1 MSQPTAEEAAAR
13 ISIGAMRALQS
24 VRGACGGDFDAGVA
38 PALDLVTAVKSS
50 NFVSNED
57 RRALGVALLLLGYAA
72 VKSGEC
78 ATAVTVL
85 RGSLKIWHVD
95 GGGYVED
102 DQTVSE
108 AMCALCLGVV
118 GEGATE
124 EEARQ
129 AYIRARGANFSAG
142 VEEEFVKALVEKGM
156 PVDEWEA
163 EVVALAANKF
173 NAKGSK
179 SRVGRGEKRGLDYW
193 GDDEKRDGEENGSPQ
208 PSRGSCLRDSRLDNG
223 STTSLQGN
231 ASDPDLTNF
240 PARDSS
246 GEDDSDGSDD
256 PPSLAC
262 SDSDSEDAI
271 DNLGDFSIS
280 GGEGGALPS
289 RSDPPESTRRKS
301 QSTNDYSVK
310 RKSPAEPAKVLDY
323 DSDGSSFSEE
333 EDSLDTNSLQLEGG
347 DSTSI
352 DHCKDFL
359 RGTLSS
365 YLGKQFL
372 MTPRSLD
379 FDRFFLPHVAAPG
392 TKKPTRKGKVNK
404 GKKPQKCSLSCA
416 NCWARKMWRARFPW
430 TIPSTNGGGSTADAT
445 GSASS
450 PYDTTACDDPIPAG
464 LSPDDILFF
473 KRVGGFGSGRE
484 LFLGEVPAMIH
495 ALAFVSLLQIEI
507 SWREAA
513 LVTCVKD
520 AQFVFRQIL
529 EASCVESQIG
539 FPLCNLVCELLA
551 SICCTLRDK
560 TCEDSSAHW
569 NVECR
574 ASAVVKEVTDSKES
588 SDGLPRIDFRAG
600 VLRES
605 PVALGSIEASLYA
618 NSSAWERVG
627 MIKREEEMVLRSMT
641 RDATGFAKEFDMS
654 SGKMQSRYFE
664 RWKESMRDTA
674 LGNTRHGPSMIRV
687 LRRSIYERSKFF
699 ELEVGDIPIL
709 TGVDC
714 VDHLPESCVPPSET
728 FPKLRDIHERK
739 IEEAKRLLVS
749 SLPTGDESLDSQAAL
764 CVHRRAVELLSEGI
778 KRVSHS
784 PRLYLKRGKRHLE
797 LGNLEDASHDVDV
810 GLARYS
816 RLESDHGLDT
826 SASYPELSGELLR
839 LNAAITVNRLR
850 TRKAPHTALTCAE
863 DVKMC
868 KDQLK
873 ALKTLANS
881 SFRSSPSSNQKLFS
895 GFIRAKLF
903 VTFFEAT
910 LINAEDRLKAESAK
924 ASVRS
929 TTMEPSISK
938 EPKPANLP
946 SAGPEP
952 SVSVNP
958 AAEALA
964 VEMKAKAQAEEA
976 IPGMKCCFEDCD
988 QSAHEFRRKDV
999 WAELVCV
1006 TGCESTLH
1014 KKCFRSFKQANG
1026 LTCASCKKHPI
1037 LGKVLYMT
1045 LDTAE
1050 EMRAKRPQ
1058 VPRSNIKRRSLQS
1071 EASDNAGSGAESSR
1085 KNSFNQASSS
1095 APANQGSA
1103 SASET
1108 ASITQT
1114 SKPTEKSSQP
1124 RTPESKKKHCA
1135 VCDKPFNSNA
1145 QYLIHIESN
1154 KHRIRAEKAAKLVKK
1169 ESQSKRAGASSQANV
1184 PTGFLPGRANPPRPW
1199 QSSRDRGFTSPNT
1212 DRVNAFQSLASIPI
1226 SDIPA
1231 PAQPS
1236 SQHPHIDR
1244 FGAIAIVATAIKK
1257 ATAKSNRPTV
1267 HILQLEKYLDM
1278 SAYGVSDAQNY
1289 FLEHFEGL
1297 RKFMQKE
1304 QQLFWVSSFSFRQ
1317 PNPEVGLLEVVAKT
1331 ELATRINPHASASSD
1346 PPPRPSE
1353 VSSSPAFPTL
1363 EESNLADLVGGIEV
1377 LQQMQEPV
1385 DHVSATAR
1393 TRPSPFNLNRGAAE
1407 FEMPRDYISP
1417 KLSNLK
1423 EGEEECGICLDAKGT
1438 HTSAP
1443 CSCQSLFCKPCLSV
1457 CLEKW
1462 RATGRSRCIG
1472 CGLNGQ
1478 FTGIR
1483 RGWKN

>member
-13 ISIGAMRALQS
+13 ISISALRALRS
-24 VRGACGGDFDAGVA
+24 IRSACGGDFDAGVA

-50 NFVSNED
+50 SFVPNED

-78 ATAVTVL
+78 ATAVAVL
-85 RGSLKIWHVD
+85 RGSLEIWHVD

-102 DQTVSE
+102 DETVSE
-108 AMCALCLGVV
+108 AMRALCLGVV

-124 EEARQ
+124 EEGRQ
-129 AYIRARGANFSAG
+129 AYIRARGAKFSAG

-173 NAKGSK
+173 NAEGSMG
-179 SRVGRGEKRGLDYW
+179 RVGGGEKRGMDYW
-193 GDDEKRDGEENGSPQ
+193 GDDEKRDGEENGSFQ
-208 PSRGSCLRDSRLDNG
+208 PRDSCFRDSRWDNG

-231 ASDPDLTNF
+231 ASDPDLSNF
-240 PARDSS
+240 LAHDSS
-246 GEDDSDGSDD
+246 GEDDSGGSDG

-262 SDSDSEDAI
+262 SDSDSEEAM
-271 DNLGDFSIS
+271 DNLGVFSIS
-280 GGEGGALPS
+280 DDEGGNLPS
-289 RSDPPESTRRKS
+289 RSDPPTSTRKKA
-301 QSTNDYSVK
+301 QYTNDRSAK
-310 RKSPAEPAKVLDY
+310 QKTPAEPAKVLDY
-323 DSDGSSFSEE
+323 DSDGSSFSDE
-333 EDSLDTNSLQLEGG
+333 EDRLDMNSLQMEGG

-352 DHCKDFL
+352 DHCRDFV
-359 RGTLSS
+359 RGTLAS

-379 FDRFFLPHVAAPG
+379 FDRFFMPHVAAPG
-392 TKKPTRKGKVNK
+392 TKKPMKKGKVNK
-404 GKKPQKCSLSCA
+404 GKKPQRCNLSCS

-430 TIPSTNGGGSTADAT
+430 TPLSIKGGRSTANAT
-445 GSASS
+445 SYTSS
-450 PYDTTACDDPIPAG
+450 PNDTTACDDPIPEG
-464 LSPDDILFF
+464 LSSNDILFF

-484 LFLGEVPAMIH
+484 LFLGEVPAMVH

-507 SWREAA
+507 SWREAV
-513 LVTCVKD
+513 LVPCVKD

-529 EASCVESQIG
+529 EACCVESQIG

-560 TCEDSSAHW
+560 TCEGSSAHW
-569 NVECR
+569 NVACR
-574 ASAVVKEVTDSKES
+574 ASPVIKEVTGSKES

-600 VLRES
+600 MLNES
-605 PVALGSIEASLYA
+605 PVILESIEASLYA
-618 NSSAWERVG
+618 HSSAWERVG
-627 MIKREEEMVLRSMT
+627 RIKREEEMVIRSMT
-641 RDATGFAKEFDMS
+641 RDATCFGKEFDMS
-654 SGKMQSRYFE
+654 GGEMQSRYFE

-674 LGNTRHGPSMIRV
+674 FGNTRHGPSMMRV

-699 ELEVGDIPIL
+699 ELEVGDISIL

-714 VDHLPESCVPPSET
+714 VDHLPESCVPPSHT
-728 FPKLRDIHERK
+728 FPKLRAIHERK
-739 IEEAKRLLVS
+739 IEEAKRLLAS
-749 SLPTGDESLDSQAAL
+749 FLPTGDESLDSQAAF

-797 LGNLEDASHDVDV
+797 LGNLADASHDVDV

-850 TRKAPHTALTCAE
+850 ARKVPYTALTCAE

-868 KDQLK
+868 KNQLE
-873 ALKTLANS
+873 ALRPLVHS
-881 SFRSSPSSNQKLFS
+881 SFRNSTSSDRKHFS

-910 LINAEDRLKAESAK
+910 LINAEGRWKAERVK
-924 ASVRS
+924 ASVRP
-929 TTMEPSISK
+929 TAAEQPSISK

-946 SAGPEP
+946 SAGPKP
-952 SVSVNP
+952 STSLNP

-964 VEMKAKAQAEEA
+964 GEMRAKAQAEEV

-988 QSAHEFRRKDV
+988 QNAQELRRKDF

-1026 LTCASCKKHPI
+1026 LICASCKKHPI
-1037 LGKVLYMT
+1037 LGKVLYMS

-1058 VPRSNIKRRSLQS
+1058 ALRSNIKRRSLQS
-1071 EASDNAGSGAESSR
+1071 EVSDNAGGGGDANR
-1085 KNSFNQASSS
+1085 KNYFNQASSS
-1095 APANQGSA
+1095 ASTNQGPA

-1108 ASITQT
+1108 ASKTQI
-1114 SKPTEKSSQP
+1114 SRPTEKCTQLA
-1124 RTPESKKKHCA
+1124 TQESKKKHCS

-1154 KHRIRAEKAAKLVKK
+1154 KHRIRAEKAAKLAKR
-1169 ESQSKRAGASSQANV
+1169 ESQSKRAGASSQANLHA
-1184 PTGFLPGRANPPRPW
+1184 GFLPGHANPPRPW
-1199 QSSRDRGFTSPNT
+1199 QSSREKGFSPSNT
-1212 DRVNAFQSLASIPI
+1212 DRVNTFQSLANMPI
-1226 SDIPA
+1226 SDIPVPTQA
-1231 PAQPS
+1231 S
-1236 SQHPHIDR
+1236 SQRPD
-1244 FGAIAIVATAIKK
+1244 FGTFEAIAIVSKAIKK
-1257 ATAKSNRPTV
+1257 ATAKSGRPTV
-1267 HILQLEKYLDM
+1267 LISQLEKYLDM
-1278 SAYGVSDAQNY
+1278 SAFGVSDAQNY

-1317 PNPEVGLLEVVAKT
+1317 PNPEVGLLEVVAKA
-1331 ELATRINPHASASSD
+1331 EHATRLDGHASASSD
-1346 PPPRPSE
+1346 PPRRPSE
-1353 VSSSPAFPTL
+1353 ASSSLAFPTL
-1363 EESNLADLVGGIEV
+1363 EESNLADLVGGIDV
-1377 LQQMQEPV
+1377 LQRMQEPV
-1385 DHVSATAR
+1385 DDASTTAR
-1393 TRPSPFNLNRGAAE
+1393 TRPSPFNLNRGASA
-1407 FEMPRDYISP
+1407 FEMPRTYISP

-1443 CSCQSLFCKPCLSV
+1443 CSCQSLFCEPCLSA

-1462 RATGRSRCIG
+1462 RAIGKSRCIG

-1483 RGWKN
+1483 RGWNN